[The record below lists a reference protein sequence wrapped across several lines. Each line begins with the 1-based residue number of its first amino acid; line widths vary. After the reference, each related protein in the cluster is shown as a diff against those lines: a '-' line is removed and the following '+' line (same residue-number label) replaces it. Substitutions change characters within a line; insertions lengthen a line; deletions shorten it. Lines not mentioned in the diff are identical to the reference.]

1 MQNILLK
8 NVNIYNG
15 KNDSDILGNYDI
27 LIEDGVIKKIAK
39 DIQMQNV
46 KTINLNGAYVIPGL
60 INLHVHLPASG
71 NISKSK
77 VSNMKKL
84 VSFISNNRIGR
95 FIGIKICAKNAKTEL
110 LSGVTTIR
118 TVGGISNFDS
128 ILKNKINKEKLVGPR
143 ILCANMAIGVKNG
156 HMDGTVAKA
165 ALNSQDAIEMINK
178 RKQEDVDL
186 IKLMITGGIL
196 DTNEKGV
203 IGLLKMPPE
212 MVKACTKRAHEL
224 NLKVAAHVESKQ
236 GVEVAILNGVDT
248 IEHGANVSDDIL
260 DLLKERNGAYV
271 ATFSPAI
278 PLSYLNPKLL
288 GYDEIAKYNSN
299 ALLSGMIDFTRK
311 CLSKDILVGLGTD
324 TGCPLVTHYNMW
336 RELVFL
342 TKCLQEIDNKKAINM
357 ATLENAKIAGIDNLT
372 GSIEEGK
379 SADLLILKENPI
391 LSLEALK
398 NPLYVV
404 AKGKIYK
411 SKIKRLKKVEILL
424 DEATKLLNK

>member
-1 MQNILLK
+1 MKKILLK
-8 NVNIYNG
+8 NVNIYDG
-15 KNDSDILGNYDI
+15 KIESDILYDYDI
-27 LIEDGVIKKIAK
+27 LIEDGIIKTISKNIS
-39 DIQMQNV
+39 INNV

-71 NISKSK
+71 NISKAK
-77 VSNMKKL
+77 VADMKKL

-95 FIGIKICAKNAKTEL
+95 FIGLKICAKNAKKEL

-128 ILKNKINKEKLVGPR
+128 ILKNKIESKKIIGPR
-143 ILCANMAIGVKNG
+143 ILCSNMAIGVKNG

-165 ALNSQDAIEMINK
+165 ALSIEDAIEMIDK
-178 RKQEDVDL
+178 HKQEGVDL

-196 DTNEKGV
+196 DTKEKGV
-203 IGLLKMPPE
+203 IGLLKMSPE
-212 MVKACTKRAHEL
+212 MVNACTKKAHEL
-224 NLKVAAHVESKQ
+224 NLKVAAHIESRQ

-248 IEHGANVSDDIL
+248 IEHGADVNDDIL
-260 DLLKERNGAYV
+260 DLFKKKNGAYV

-278 PLSYLNPKLL
+278 PLSYLDPTLL

-299 ALLSGMIDFTRK
+299 VLLSGMIEFTKK
-311 CLSKDILVGLGTD
+311 CLNKNILVGLGTD

-336 RELVFL
+336 RELVFV
-342 TKCLQEIDNKKAINM
+342 TKCVKEIDNKQAINM
-357 ATLENAKIAGIDNLT
+357 ATLQNAKIANIDTIT

-379 SADLLILKENPI
+379 SADLLITKENPL
-391 LSLEALK
+391 LSLETLK

-404 AKGKIYK
+404 YKGKIYK

-424 DEATKLLNK
+424 DKATNMINN